1 MIKTLQNTLKQ
12 DRERYSVP
20 KSVQDTIPI
29 RRLWQD
35 GVFQFGSKY
44 SKTLRFSDINYA
56 IASKE
61 DKTAMFLRYSELLN
75 ALDTGS
81 TTKITINNKRLNR
94 RNFEEEILIPTRGDY
109 LDGGRAE
116 YNAMLLDKVTDST
129 NSVVQERYIT
139 VSAHKKNIEEART
152 FFSRTVNDITS
163 RLSHMDSHC
172 EELDAVERLRVLH
185 DFYRVGEEMQ
195 FQLDLRAC
203 MKSGRSCKDAV
214 CPDSMEFKKDHFVM
228 GEKFGRV
235 LFLKE
240 YASYIK
246 DSMIQELT
254 SLDRSLML
262 SIDII
267 PVPTDEAVREMQNR
281 LLGVETNVTNWQR
294 RQNNNNNFS
303 AVVPYD
309 LEQQRKETREML
321 DDLTTRDQ
329 RMMFA
334 VVTLVHLAD
343 SKEELDSDT
352 ETFQSMV
359 RKHLCQLTTLN
370 WQQAEGLVTALPLGV
385 RRIDALRTL
394 TTEALAVLMPFKAQE
409 IRDRGGVY
417 YGQNVISKNLIVAD
431 RRQLLNGN
439 GFVLGVSGSGKSF
452 TAKREMV
459 ALALSTEDDIL
470 VIDPEAEYRPLI
482 EGLGG
487 QVINISATS
496 PNHINAMDMEQGY
509 GDGENPVVLKSEF
522 LLSLCEQLI
531 GAGKLSAKEK
541 SIIDRCTAQV
551 YHDYI
556 RGGYQGETPTLQDFH
571 AELLRQPEGEA
582 RDVAL
587 AIELFTEGSLN
598 TFAKPTNVDTSA
610 RILCYDIRDLGKQLL
625 PVGML
630 VVLDSIF
637 NRIIRNRSLGRN
649 TWVYIDEIYLLFQH
663 EYSANF
669 LFTLWKR
676 VRKYRA
682 CATGISQNVEDL
694 LQSHTA
700 RTMLANS
707 EFLVMLNQA
716 ATDRVKEKMALV
728 PKEAVHRTV
737 NQGAERLRTQIR
749 EVAQEGKRDTFG
761 GDQIEDRTVDGSQ
774 LAARGAMRLAKQV
787 QKKQKTERQQV
798 FQQQR
803 VSQVQINRA
812 AQEKRAVQLWL
823 NQESNQQTVNIKSKE
838 VYLSQQTQT
847 PITEVVRTEAAK
859 ASGRALRAIL
869 AAARTLYAA
878 LAAGGMVTLS
888 ILVLIC
894 LFGVLAAS
902 PFGIVYASED
912 EKADLTL
919 PSAIATLNAE
929 FSGRVEQCKE
939 DYTGQYDRVQV
950 DASAIPNW
958 TDILAV
964 YTVKT
969 SMDKEDPVEVATMD
983 QKKLVLLRKICEEMT
998 PLSATLR
1005 SEGEKTVLVI
1015 QLQPKTYRQMADE
1028 YHFDQEQRKMLEEL
1042 IDSGLL
1048 DLFLEANEPTEE
1060 DGPIQ
1065 PGSGGYAWPLP
1076 GYTRISSPFAYRNC
1090 PYHGRELHGGID
1102 LPAPRGTSIL
1112 AAKAGVVAKSTYN
1125 ASYGNYVV
1133 LRHPDGTQTLYAH
1146 MSARTVTAGQTVHQG
1161 MVIGKVG
1168 STGNSTGNH
1177 LHFETWTSSSSGSRV
1192 NPMQYF

>member
-152 FFSRTVNDITS
+152 FFGRTMNDITS

-203 MKSGRSCKDAV
+203 MKSGRSFKDAV

-228 GEKFGRV
+228 GGKFGRV

-716 ATDRVKEKMALV
+716 ATDRVELARLLNISDNQLSYITNVDFGRGLV
-728 PKEAVHRTV
+728 KC
-737 NQGAERLRTQIR
+737 G
-749 EVAQEGKRDTFG
+749 
-761 GDQIEDRTVDGSQ
+761 
-774 LAARGAMRLAKQV
+774 
-787 QKKQKTERQQV
+787 
-798 FQQQR
+798 
-803 VSQVQINRA
+803 
-812 AQEKRAVQLWL
+812 
-823 NQESNQQTVNIKSKE
+823 
-838 VYLSQQTQT
+838 
-847 PITEVVRTEAAK
+847 
-859 ASGRALRAIL
+859 
-869 AAARTLYAA
+869 
-878 LAAGGMVTLS
+878 
-888 ILVLIC
+888 
-894 LFGVLAAS
+894 
-902 PFGIVYASED
+902 
-912 EKADLTL
+912 
-919 PSAIATLNAE
+919 SAIVP
-929 FSGRVEQCKE
+929 F
-939 DYTGQYDRVQV
+939 
-950 DASAIPNW
+950 
-958 TDILAV
+958 
-964 YTVKT
+964 
-969 SMDKEDPVEVATMD
+969 MDSFPKHT
-983 QKKLVLLRKICEEMT
+983 KLYRMMT
-998 PLSATLR
+998 TKPS
-1005 SEGEKTVLVI
+1005 
-1015 QLQPKTYRQMADE
+1015 
-1028 YHFDQEQRKMLEEL
+1028 
-1042 IDSGLL
+1042 
-1048 DLFLEANEPTEE
+1048 DL
-1060 DGPIQ
+1060 G
-1065 PGSGGYAWPLP
+1065 
-1076 GYTRISSPFAYRNC
+1076 
-1090 PYHGRELHGGID
+1090 
-1102 LPAPRGTSIL
+1102 
-1112 AAKAGVVAKSTYN
+1112 
-1125 ASYGNYVV
+1125 
-1133 LRHPDGTQTLYAH
+1133 
-1146 MSARTVTAGQTVHQG
+1146 
-1161 MVIGKVG
+1161 
-1168 STGNSTGNH
+1168 
-1177 LHFETWTSSSSGSRV
+1177 
-1192 NPMQYF
+1192 